1 MSRRFKHR
9 CCPFIRQTWI
19 ALAFLIVAS
28 FFMALLQLYPD
39 SIDDSLALNVTLPDL
54 GFKLI
59 PQLTDD
65 FSAVG
70 DIWVGVTIG
79 AFLLITIFIL
89 DTPQLVIRRWLF
101 LMAILYSLR
110 GLTVITT
117 RYPRLPFKGDRYLP
131 SDPIVGALSIIVGI
145 HSTATDMMFSGHT
158 INFILTA
165 SFVSRYTNYGVFSY
179 FYWLSNVLGIL
190 ALIAIREHYT
200 ADIVIA
206 IIITKLAF
214 WVYHL
219 FFDTLYKR
227 FWVSGLDLENTGNI
241 NLVLPAKIHDS
252 AGQQINIDGYIV
264 SDMMMKT
271 AINMNNNG
279 NGKLI
284 RFISLD
290 PFNGFRYQLY
300 KVLKWLDYE

>member
-1 MSRRFKHR
+1 MSRRFKHK

-19 ALAFLIVAS
+19 ALAFLIVAA

-39 SIDDSLALNVTLPDL
+39 SIDDTPALNVTLPDI
-54 GFKLI
+54 GFKII
-59 PQLTDD
+59 PQLADD
-65 FSAVG
+65 FSAVA
-70 DIWVGVTIG
+70 DIWVGVTVVV
-79 AFLLITIFIL
+79 FLLITVFIL
-89 DTPQLVIRRWLF
+89 KNPQLVIRRWLF

-110 GLTVITT
+110 GLTVIAT
-117 RYPRLPFKGDRYLP
+117 RYPRLPFKGERYLP
-131 SDPIVGALSIIVGI
+131 SDPIVGALSIIAGV

-165 SFVSRYTNYGVFSY
+165 SFVSRYTNYSVLSY
-179 FYWLSNVLGIL
+179 FFWLSNIFGIL
-190 ALIAIREHYT
+190 ALIAVREHYT

-206 IIITKLAF
+206 IIIAKLAF

-227 FWVSGLDLENTGNI
+227 FWVSGIDLENIGNI
-241 NLVLPAKIHDS
+241 NLVLPAKIQDS
-252 AGQQINIDGYIV
+252 AGQTINIDGYIV
-264 SDMMMKT
+264 SHMMMKT
-271 AINMNNNG
+271 AINLNNG
-279 NGKLI
+279 KPI
-284 RFISLD
+284 TYISFD